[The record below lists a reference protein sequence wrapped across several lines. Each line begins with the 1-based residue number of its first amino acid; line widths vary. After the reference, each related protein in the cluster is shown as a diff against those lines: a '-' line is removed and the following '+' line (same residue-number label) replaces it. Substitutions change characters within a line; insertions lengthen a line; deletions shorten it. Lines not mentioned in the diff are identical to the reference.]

1 MSTPLV
7 AIDARLAPLDLAVIA
22 AYVLGI
28 IALGL
33 LVARRRANAE
43 DYFLASRS
51 STWPVIGLALLA
63 SNISSTTLI
72 GLAGAA
78 YAIGISVYNYE
89 WMATVVL
96 AFFCVFFLPFLLR
109 AQVYTLP
116 EYLER
121 RYDRRARRYFSAL
134 TIFLNIVVDTAGTL
148 YGGAIMLKLILPA
161 WPLWQ
166 IVAVLALSAGV
177 YTIAGGLRAVMVTE
191 TVQAVIL
198 LVASVFIAV
207 FAFDK
212 AGGWDA
218 VMAAVD
224 PAKLSLI
231 RPLDDPG
238 VPWLGLVLGVPLL
251 GFYFWC
257 TNQFMVQRVLSAKD
271 ERHGRWGA
279 LFAGLLKLPV
289 LYVMVLP
296 GTAAILLY
304 PQLDKPDLVYPT
316 LIFDLLPAGLLGI
329 VIAGF
334 FAAIMSSIAS
344 TFNSA
349 ATLVTMD
356 FVRPLRGGDGGGES
370 GGVDTLTP
378 ERSRALVRAGRITT
392 CVFMVLAVLW
402 APQIERFESL
412 WQYLQAV
419 LAYAVPPV
427 CALFLIGL
435 FWRRANATGALAAIL
450 VGLFGGGGLFW
461 ANVLAADPLGLHF
474 LLVAPLLFVLSAAA
488 LVFGSLLTAPPRDE
502 QIAALLWTPAFYRA
516 ETTDLAALPW
526 WQNYRVQSVLLLAL
540 TAGIVWVFR

>member
-1 MSTPLV
+1 MQQFS
-7 AIDARLAPLDLAVIA
+7 ARLGALDVAVVVVYAIGII
-22 AYVLGI
+22 VLG
-28 IALGL
+28 
-33 LVARRRANAE
+33 LVVSRRRASAE

-51 STWPVIGLALLA
+51 MTWPVIGLALLA

-78 YAIGISVYNYE
+78 YATGISVYNYE

-109 AQVYTLP
+109 SQVYTLP

-121 RYDRRARRYFSAL
+121 RYDRRARIYFSAL

-148 YGGAIMLKLILPA
+148 YGGALMLQLILPA

-166 IVAVLALSAGV
+166 IVAVLALSAGI
-177 YTIAGGLRAVMVTE
+177 YTVAGGLRAVIYTE

-198 LVASVFIAV
+198 LGASVFIAF

-218 VMAAVD
+218 VLAAVD

-257 TNQFMVQRVLSAKD
+257 TNQFMVQRVLAAKD

-289 LYVMVLP
+289 LYLMVLP

-304 PQLDKPDLVYPT
+304 PRLDRPDLVYPT
-316 LIFDLLPAGLLGI
+316 LIFDLLPAGLIGI
-329 VIAGF
+329 VVAGF

-356 FVRPLRGGDGGGES
+356 FVRPLRPQADS
-370 GGVDTLTP
+370 A
-378 ERSRALVRAGRITT
+378 ALVRAGRVTT
-392 CVFMVLAVLW
+392 IALMVLAVAW
-402 APQIERFESL
+402 APQIERFASL
-412 WQYLQAV
+412 WQYLQSV

-427 CALFLIGL
+427 CALFLVGL
-435 FWRRANATGALAAIL
+435 FWRGANARGAYAAI
-450 VGLFGGGGLFW
+450 VTGLLGGAALFW
-461 ANVLAADPLGLHF
+461 WNVLAPQPLGLHF
-474 LLVAPLLFVLSAAA
+474 LLVAPILFALSAAVMVA
-488 LVFGSLLTAPPRDE
+488 VSASSAPPPPA
-502 QIAALLWTPAFYRA
+502 QVAALLWTPAFYRA
-516 ETTDLAALPW
+516 ETRELAALPW
-526 WQNYRVQSVLLLAL
+526 WQNYRVQALALLLL
-540 TAGIVWVFR
+540 TAAIVWSFR

>member
-1 MSTPLV
+1 MADLNV
-7 AIDARLAPLDLAVIA
+7 HLGGLDLAVIA
-22 AYVLGI
+22 LYALGI
-28 IALGL
+28 VALGL
-33 LVARRRANAE
+33 YVSKRRASAE

-51 STWPVIGLALLA
+51 MTWPVIGLALLA

-78 YAIGISVYNYE
+78 YGNGISVYNYE

-109 AQVYTLP
+109 SQVYTLP

-121 RYDRRARRYFSAL
+121 RYDRRSRVYFSAL

-148 YGGAIMLKLILPA
+148 YGGAIMLKLILPQ
-161 WPLWQ
+161 WPLWE
-166 IVAVLALSAGV
+166 IVAVLALSAGI
-177 YTIAGGLRAVMVTE
+177 YTVAGGLRAVIYTE

-198 LVASVFIAV
+198 LGASVFIAF

-212 AGGWDA
+212 AGGWNA
-218 VMAAVD
+218 VMAAVE

-231 RPLDDPG
+231 RPIDDAG

-271 ERHGRWGA
+271 ENHGRWGA

-316 LIFDLLPAGLLGI
+316 LIFDLLPAGLIG
-329 VIAGF
+329 VVVAGF

-356 FVRPLRGGDGGGES
+356 FVKPRLPDAS
-370 GGVDTLTP
+370 NAT
-378 ERSRALVRAGRITT
+378 LVRAGRITT
-392 CVFMVLAVLW
+392 IVFMVLAVAW

-427 CALFLIGL
+427 CALFLVGL
-435 FWRRANATGALAAIL
+435 FWRGANATGAIASIV
-450 VGLFGGGGLFW
+450 VGLLGGAVLFYL
-461 ANVLAADPLGLHF
+461 NVMAEPGLGLHF
-474 LLVAPLLFVLSAAA
+474 LLVAPILFALSVVVLIA
-488 LVFGSLLTAPPRDE
+488 VSLATAPPPPE
-502 QIAALLWTPAFYRA
+502 KVEAMLWTPAFYRD
-516 ETTDLAALPW
+516 ETRALAGIAW
-526 WQNYRVQSVLLLAL
+526 WKNYRTQSVLLLLL
-540 TAGIVWVFR
+540 TAAIVWAFR

>member
-1 MSTPLV
+1 MQDFSS
-7 AIDARLAPLDLAVIA
+7 RLGALDVAVIGVYA
-22 AYVLGI
+22 LGI

-33 LVARRRANAE
+33 MVSRRKATTE

-51 STWPVIGLALLA
+51 MTWPVIGLSLLA

-72 GLAGAA
+72 GLSGAA
-78 YAIGISVYNYE
+78 YATGISVYNYE

-96 AFFCVFFLPFLLR
+96 AFFCVFFLPYLLR
-109 AQVYTLP
+109 SQVYTLP

-121 RYDRRARRYFSAL
+121 RYDRRARVYFSAL
-134 TIFLNIVVDTAGTL
+134 TVFLNIIVDTAGTL
-148 YGGAIMLKLILPA
+148 YGGALMLKLILPQ

-166 IVAVLALSAGV
+166 IVAILALAAGA
-177 YTIAGGLRAVMVTE
+177 YTVAGGLRAVIYTE

-198 LVASVFIAV
+198 LTASMFIAV
-207 FAFDK
+207 FAFDR
-212 AGGWDA
+212 AGGWQA

-257 TNQFMVQRVLSAKD
+257 TNQFMVQRILSARD

-289 LYVMVLP
+289 LYLMVLP

-304 PQLDKPDLVYPT
+304 PNLERPDLVYPT
-316 LIFDLLPAGLLGI
+316 LIFDLLPSGLIGI

-356 FVRPLRGGDGGGES
+356 FVRPLRPDADS
-370 GGVDTLTP
+370 A
-378 ERSRALVRAGRITT
+378 ALVRAGRITT
-392 CVFMVLAVLW
+392 IVFMVLAVAW
-402 APQIERFESL
+402 APQIDRFASL

-427 CALFLIGL
+427 CALFLVGL
-435 FWRRANATGALAAIL
+435 FWRGANARGAMAAIL
-450 VGLFGGGGLFW
+450 AGLAGGAAMFYW
-461 ANVLAADPLGLHF
+461 NVMAAQPLGLHF
-474 LLVAPLLFVLSAAA
+474 LLVAPLLFVLSGVTMIVA
-488 LVFGSLLTAPPRDE
+488 SLTAPAPAAAQVD
-502 QIAALLWTPAFYRA
+502 ALLWTPAAYRA
-516 ETTDLAALPW
+516 ETESMQGLPW
-526 WQNYRVQSVLLLAL
+526 WQNYRVQSLLLLAL
-540 TAGIVWVFR
+540 TAAIVWTFR

>member
-1 MSTPLV
+1 MSMTPV
-7 AIDARLAPLDLAVIA
+7 AIDASLTPLDLAVIG
-22 AYVLGI
+22 AYALGI
-28 IALGL
+28 IVLGL
-33 LVARRRANAE
+33 MVTRRRATAE
-43 DYFLASRS
+43 DYFLAARS

-109 AQVYTLP
+109 SQVYTLP

-148 YGGAIMLKLILPA
+148 YGGAIMLKLILPE

-166 IVAVLALSAGV
+166 VVAVLALSAGV

-191 TVQAVIL
+191 TVQAIIL

-316 LIFDLLPAGLLGI
+316 LIFDLLPAGLVGI

-356 FVRPLRGGDGGGES
+356 FVRPLRAGDEGS
-370 GGVDTLTP
+370 ALTP
-378 ERSRALVRAGRITT
+378 EQSRALVRVGRITT
-392 CVFMVLAVLW
+392 FVFMVLAVLW

-435 FWRRANATGALAAIL
+435 FWRRANAVGALAAI
-450 VGLFGGGGLFW
+450 VMGLLGGGLLFW
-461 ANVLAADPLGLHF
+461 ANVLASDPLGLHF
-474 LLVAPLLFVLSAAA
+474 LLVAPVLFVLSAAA
-488 LVFGSLLTAPPRDE
+488 LVFGSLLTAPPQAGQVD
-502 QIAALLWTPAFYRA
+502 ALLWTPAFYRA
-516 ETTDLAALPW
+516 ETTVLAAVPW
-526 WQNYRVQSVLLLAL
+526 WQNYRVLSVLLLGL
-540 TAGIVWVFR
+540 TAAIVWVFR

>member
-1 MSTPLV
+1 MPTLN
-7 AIDARLAPLDLAVIA
+7 AQLGGLDLAVIA
-22 AYVLGI
+22 LYAFGI

-33 LVARRRANAE
+33 YVSRRRSSAE

-51 STWPVIGLALLA
+51 MTWPVIGLALLA

-78 YAIGISVYNYE
+78 YATGISVYNYE

-109 AQVYTLP
+109 SQVYTLP

-121 RYDRRARRYFSAL
+121 RYDRRARVYFSAL

-148 YGGAIMLKLILPA
+148 YGGAIMLKLILPS

-166 IVAVLALSAGV
+166 IVAMLALSAGI
-177 YTIAGGLRAVMVTE
+177 YTIAGGLRAVIYTE

-198 LVASVFIAV
+198 LAASVFIAW

-224 PAKLSLI
+224 PQKLSLI

-304 PQLDKPDLVYPT
+304 PNLTQADQVYPT
-316 LIFDLLPAGLLGI
+316 LIFDLLPVGLVGI
-329 VIAGF
+329 VVAGF

-356 FVRPLRGGDGGGES
+356 FIRPWRPQSDG
-370 GGVDTLTP
+370 
-378 ERSRALVRAGRITT
+378 AMLVRAGRITT
-392 CVFMVLAVLW
+392 IVLMVLAVAW
-402 APQIERFESL
+402 APQIERFSSL

-435 FWRRANATGALAAIL
+435 FWRGANARGAFATIVVGVLGGAAM
-450 VGLFGGGGLFW
+450 FW
-461 ANVLAADPLGLHF
+461 WNVLAPQPLGLHF
-474 LLVAPLLFVLSAAA
+474 LLVAPILFVLSSVAMVLVSA
-488 LVFGSLLTAPPRDE
+488 LSAPPSPAQVDS
-502 QIAALLWTPAFYRA
+502 LLWTPAFYRA
-516 ETTDLAALPW
+516 ETVTLAGLPW
-526 WQNYRVQSVLLLAL
+526 WQNYRVQSVALLLL
-540 TAGIVWVFR
+540 TAAIVWTFR

>member
-1 MSTPLV
+1 MQDFSG
-7 AIDARLAPLDLAVIA
+7 RLGGLDLAVIA
-22 AYVLGI
+22 LYALGI
-28 IALGL
+28 IGLGL
-33 LVARRRANAE
+33 WVSRRRSSAE

-51 STWPVIGLALLA
+51 MTWPVIGLSLLA

-78 YAIGISVYNYE
+78 YATGISVYNYE
-89 WMATVVL
+89 WMATLVL

-109 AQVYTLP
+109 SQVYTLP

-121 RYDRRARRYFSAL
+121 RFDRRSRRYFSAL

-148 YGGAIMLKLILPA
+148 YGGALMLKLVLPG
-161 WPLWQ
+161 WSLWE
-166 IVAVLALSAGV
+166 IVTVLALSAGA
-177 YTIAGGLRAVMVTE
+177 YTVAGGLRAVIYTE
-191 TVQAVIL
+191 TVQAIIL
-198 LVASVFIAV
+198 LAASVFIGF
-207 FAFDK
+207 FAFAK

-257 TNQFMVQRVLSAKD
+257 TNQFMVQRVLSARD
-271 ERHGRWGA
+271 EYHGRWGA

-289 LYVMVLP
+289 LYLMVLP
-296 GTAAILLY
+296 GTCAILLY
-304 PQLDKPDLVYPT
+304 PNLTQPDLVYPT
-316 LIFDLLPAGLLGI
+316 LIFDLLPAGLIGL
-329 VIAGF
+329 VMAGF

-356 FVRPLRGGDGGGES
+356 FIRPWRPQADGA
-370 GGVDTLTP
+370 
-378 ERSRALVRAGRITT
+378 ALVRAGRTT
-392 CVFMVLAVLW
+392 TVVFMVLAVLW
-402 APQIERFESL
+402 APQIERFASL

-427 CALFLIGL
+427 CALFLVGL
-435 FWRRANATGALAAIL
+435 FWRRANARGAMAAISVGLAGGAL
-450 VGLFGGGGLFW
+450 LFW
-461 ANVLAADPLGLHF
+461 ANVLAAQPLGLHF
-474 LLVAPLLFVLSAAA
+474 LLVAPILLVLSAVA
-488 LVFGSLLTAPPRDE
+488 LVVGSLSAPPPP
-502 QIAALLWTPAFYRA
+502 AAQVDSLLWTRAFYRA
-516 ETTDLAALPW
+516 ESAVLAGAPW
-526 WQNYRVQSVLLLAL
+526 WQNYRYQALALLAL
-540 TAGIVWVFR
+540 TAWIVWTFR

>member
-1 MSTPLV
+1 MQNINAVLSG
-7 AIDARLAPLDLAVIA
+7 LDLAVIA
-22 AYVLGI
+22 IYAIGI
-28 IALGL
+28 VALGL
-33 LVARRRANAE
+33 YVSRRKASAE

-51 STWPVIGLALLA
+51 MTWPVIGLALLA

-78 YAIGISVYNYE
+78 YGTGISVYNYE

-109 AQVYTLP
+109 SQVYTLP

-121 RYDRRARRYFSAL
+121 RYDRRARVYFSAL

-148 YGGAIMLKLILPA
+148 YGGAIMLKLILPE

-166 IVAVLALSAGV
+166 IVAMLALSAGI
-177 YTIAGGLRAVMVTE
+177 YTVAGGLRAVIYTE

-198 LVASVFIAV
+198 LGASVFIAF

-212 AGGWDA
+212 AGGWNA

-231 RPLDDPG
+231 RPIDDPG

-257 TNQFMVQRVLSAKD
+257 TNQFMVQRVLSAKN
-271 ERHGRWGA
+271 ENHGRWGA

-304 PQLDKPDLVYPT
+304 PQLDRPDLVYPT
-316 LIFDLLPAGLLGI
+316 LIFDLLPSGLVGI

-356 FVRPLRGGDGGGES
+356 FVRPWKPQSDNA
-370 GGVDTLTP
+370 
-378 ERSRALVRAGRITT
+378 ALVRAGRITT
-392 CVFMVLAVLW
+392 IVLMVLAVAW
-402 APQIERFESL
+402 APQIQRFESL

-427 CALFLIGL
+427 CALFLVGM
-435 FWRRANATGALAAIL
+435 FWRGANATGALASIV
-450 VGLFGGGGLFW
+450 VGLLGGAALFYI
-461 ANVLAADPLGLHF
+461 NVVAEPALGLHF
-474 LLVAPLLFVLSAAA
+474 LLVAPILFVLSVVVLIA
-488 LVFGSLLTAPPRDE
+488 VSLATAPPPLE
-502 QIAALLWTPAFYRA
+502 KVQAMLWTPAFYRD
-516 ETTDLAALPW
+516 ETKQLAGLPW
-526 WQNYRVQSVLLLAL
+526 WQNYRVQSVLLLLL
-540 TAGIVWVFR
+540 TAAIVWTFR

>member
-1 MSTPLV
+1 MNELNV
-7 AIDARLAPLDLAVIA
+7 HLGGLDLAVIA
-22 AYVLGI
+22 IYALGI

-33 LVARRRANAE
+33 YVSKRRASAE

-51 STWPVIGLALLA
+51 MTWPVIGLSLLA

-78 YAIGISVYNYE
+78 YGNGISVYNYE

-109 AQVYTLP
+109 SQVYTLP

-121 RYDRRARRYFSAL
+121 RYDRRARVYFSAL

-148 YGGAIMLKLILPA
+148 YGGAIMLKLILPQ
-161 WPLWQ
+161 WPLWE

-177 YTIAGGLRAVMVTE
+177 YTVAGGLRAVIYTE

-198 LVASVFIAV
+198 LGASVFIAF

-218 VMAAVD
+218 VMASVD

-231 RPLDDPG
+231 RPIDDPG

-257 TNQFMVQRVLSAKD
+257 TNQFMVQRVLSAKN
-271 ERHGRWGA
+271 ENHGRWGA

-304 PQLDKPDLVYPT
+304 PQLSKPDLVYPT
-316 LIFDLLPAGLLGI
+316 LIFDLLPAGLVGI
-329 VIAGF
+329 VVAGF

-356 FVRPLRGGDGGGES
+356 FVRRWKPQADNA
-370 GGVDTLTP
+370 T
-378 ERSRALVRAGRITT
+378 LVRAGRITT
-392 CVFMVLAVLW
+392 IVFMVLAVAW
-402 APQIERFESL
+402 APQIQRFESL

-427 CALFLIGL
+427 CALFLVGL
-435 FWRRANATGALAAIL
+435 FWRGTNAKGAFASVVAGLLGGAA
-450 VGLFGGGGLFW
+450 LFY
-461 ANVLAADPLGLHF
+461 ANVLAPTPLGLHF
-474 LLVAPLLFVLSAAA
+474 LYVAPILFLLSSVVLIVVSAM
-488 LVFGSLLTAPPRDE
+488 SAPPSMA
-502 QIAALLWTPAFYRA
+502 QVGALLWTPAFYRD
-516 ETTDLAALPW
+516 ETRQLAGMPW
-526 WQNYRVQSVLLLAL
+526 WQNYRVLSVLLLIA
-540 TAGIVWVFR
+540 TAVIVWSFR

>member
-1 MSTPLV
+1 MTVPQ
-7 AIDARLAPLDLAVIA
+7 AHLAPLDLAVIA
-22 AYVLGI
+22 LYAFGI
-28 IALGL
+28 VALGL
-33 LVARRRANAE
+33 AVSRRRASAD
-43 DYFLASRS
+43 DYFLASRAS
-51 STWPVIGLALLA
+51 PWPVIGLALLA

-78 YAIGISVYNYE
+78 YGTGISVYDYE

-96 AFFCVFFLPFLLR
+96 AFFCVFFLPLLLR
-109 AQVYTLP
+109 SQVYTLP

-121 RYDRRARRYFSAL
+121 RYDRRARVYFSAL

-148 YGGAIMLKLILPA
+148 YGGAIMLKLILPH
-161 WPLWQ
+161 WPLWE

-177 YTIAGGLRAVMVTE
+177 YTVAGGLRAVLWTE

-198 LVASVFIAV
+198 LGASVFIAF
-207 FAFDK
+207 FAFDR

-218 VMAAVD
+218 VMRAVD

-231 RPLDDPG
+231 RPHDDPG
-238 VPWLGLVLGVPLL
+238 VPWTGLVLGVPLL

-271 ERHGRWGA
+271 ENHGRWGA

-304 PQLDKPDLVYPT
+304 PHLDRPDLVYPT
-316 LIFDLLPAGLLGI
+316 LIFDLLPTGLVG
-329 VIAGF
+329 VVVAGF

-356 FVRPLRGGDGGGES
+356 FIRPRLPQAS
-370 GGVDTLTP
+370 GAT
-378 ERSRALVRAGRITT
+378 LVRAGRLTT
-392 CVFMVLAVLW
+392 IVFMVLAVAW
-402 APQIERFESL
+402 APQIEHFASL

-427 CALFLIGL
+427 CALFLVGL
-435 FWRRANATGALAAIL
+435 FWRRANAAGAFAAIL
-450 VGLFGGGGLFW
+450 AGLAGGAALFW
-461 ANVLAADPLGLHF
+461 ANVLSPHPLDLHF
-474 LLVAPLLFVLSAAA
+474 LLVAPILFALSAAV
-488 LVFGSLLTAPPRDE
+488 LVAVSLPTAAPPPAQVDTM
-502 QIAALLWTPAFYRA
+502 LWTRAFHREETRA
-516 ETTDLAALPW
+516 LAGEPW
-526 WQNYRVQSVLLLAL
+526 WRNYRVQSVLLLAM
-540 TAGIVWVFR
+540 TAAIVWTFR

>member
-1 MSTPLV
+1 MQDFSATLG
-7 AIDARLAPLDLAVIA
+7 ALDLAVIA
-22 AYVLGI
+22 VYAVGI
-28 IALGL
+28 IGLGL
-33 LVARRRANAE
+33 FVSRRRASAE

-51 STWPVIGLALLA
+51 MTWPVIGLALLA
-63 SNISSTTLI
+63 SNLSSTTLI

-78 YAIGISVYNYE
+78 YATGISVYNYE

-109 AQVYTLP
+109 SQVYTLP

-121 RYDRRARRYFSAL
+121 RYDRRARIYFSAL

-166 IVAVLALSAGV
+166 IVALLALSAGV
-177 YTIAGGLRAVMVTE
+177 YTIAGGLRAVIYTE

-198 LVASVFIAV
+198 LGASVFIAF
-207 FAFDK
+207 FAFDR

-289 LYVMVLP
+289 LYLMVLP

-304 PQLDKPDLVYPT
+304 PDLERPDLVYPT
-316 LIFDLLPAGLLGI
+316 LIFDLLPVGLVGI

-356 FVRPLRGGDGGGES
+356 FVRALRPDAGS
-370 GGVDTLTP
+370 
-378 ERSRALVRAGRITT
+378 AMLVRTGRITT
-392 CVFMVLAVLW
+392 LVFMVLAVAW
-402 APQIERFESL
+402 APQIGRFASL

-427 CALFLIGL
+427 CALFLVGL
-435 FWRRANATGALAAIL
+435 FWRGANPRGAMAAI
-450 VGLFGGGGLFW
+450 VAGLLGGAALFW
-461 ANVLAADPLGLHF
+461 ANVLAPQPLGLHF
-474 LLVAPLLFVLSAAA
+474 LYVAPILFGLSSVAMVA
-488 LVFGSLLTAPPRDE
+488 GSLASRQAPDARVE
-502 QIAALLWTPAFYRA
+502 ALLWTPMFYRA
-516 ETTDLAALPW
+516 ETRALAALPW
-526 WQNYRVQSVLLLAL
+526 WQNYRVQSVALLLL
-540 TAGIVWVFR
+540 TAAIVWAFR

>member
-22 AYVLGI
+22 VYALGI
-28 IALGL
+28 TALGL
-33 LVARRRANAE
+33 LVARRRASAE

-51 STWPVIGLALLA
+51 SPWPVIGLALLA

-166 IVAVLALSAGV
+166 IVAMLALSAGV
-177 YTIAGGLRAVMVTE
+177 YTVVGGLRAVLVTE

-198 LVASVFIAV
+198 LLASVFIAV

-289 LYVMVLP
+289 LYLMVLP

-316 LIFDLLPAGLLGI
+316 LIFDLLPAGLVGV

-356 FVRPLRGGDGGGES
+356 FVRPLRDGDGNGDS
-370 GGVDTLTP
+370 VDMLAP
-378 ERSRALVRAGRITT
+378 ERSRALVRAGRIATF
-392 CVFMVLAVLW
+392 VFMLLAALW
-402 APQIERFESL
+402 APQIARFESL

-435 FWRRANATGALAAIL
+435 FWRRANAAGAVAAIIT
-450 VGLFGGGGLFW
+450 GLLGGGALFW

-474 LLVAPLLFVLSAAA
+474 LMVAPLLFALSAGA
-488 LVFGSLLTAPPRDE
+488 LVFASLLSPPPQSE
-502 QIAALLWTPAFYRA
+502 QIETLLWTPAFYRA
-516 ETTDLAALPW
+516 ETGVLAAMPW
-526 WQNYRVQSVLLLAL
+526 WQNYRLQSVLLLAL
-540 TAGIVWVFR
+540 TGGVVWVFR

>member
-1 MSTPLV
+1 MSPSP
-7 AIDARLAPLDLAVIA
+7 IDATLAPLDLAVIA
-22 AYVLGI
+22 VYALGI
-28 IALGL
+28 IVLGL
-33 LVARRRANAE
+33 LVARRRASAE

-51 STWPVIGLALLA
+51 SSWPVIGLALLA

-78 YAIGISVYNYE
+78 YAIGISAYNYE
-89 WMATVVL
+89 WMASVVL

-109 AQVYTLP
+109 SQVYTLP
-116 EYLER
+116 EYLKR

-148 YGGAIMLKLILPA
+148 YGGAIMLKLILPE

-166 IVAVLALSAGV
+166 IVAVLAVSAGV

-198 LVASVFIAV
+198 LGASVFIAV
-207 FAFDK
+207 FAFER

-304 PQLDKPDLVYPT
+304 PQLDKPDMVYPT
-316 LIFDLLPAGLLGI
+316 LIFDLLPTGLVGI
-329 VIAGF
+329 VVAGF

-356 FVRPLRGGDGGGES
+356 FVRPLRAGDGAGEA
-370 GGVDTLTP
+370 GTLTLTP
-378 ERSRALVRAGRITT
+378 GQSRALVRAGRITT
-392 CVFMVLAVLW
+392 FVFMVLAVLW

-435 FWRRANATGALAAIL
+435 FWRRANATGAFAAII
-450 VGLFGGGGLFW
+450 VGLLGGAALFW

-474 LLVAPLLFVLSAAA
+474 LLVAPVLFALSAGA
-488 LVFGSLLTAPPRDE
+488 LVIGSLLGAPPRAGQVD
-502 QIAALLWTPAFYRA
+502 ALLWTPAFYRA
-516 ETTDLAALPW
+516 ETAALAALPW
-526 WQNYRVQSVLLLAL
+526 WQNYRVLSVLLLVL

>member
-1 MSTPLV
+1 MPEINAALS
-7 AIDARLAPLDLAVIA
+7 PLDLGVIA
-22 AYVLGI
+22 AYAIGI

-33 LVARRRANAE
+33 MVSRRKASAE

-51 STWPVIGLALLA
+51 MSWPVIGLALLA

-78 YAIGISVYNYE
+78 YSTGISVYNYE
-89 WMATVVL
+89 WMAIVVL
-96 AFFCVFFLPFLLR
+96 VFFCVFFLPFLLR
-109 AQVYTLP
+109 SQVYTLP

-121 RYDRRARRYFSAL
+121 RYDRRARTYFSAL

-148 YGGAIMLKLILPA
+148 YGGALMLKLILPE

-177 YTIAGGLRAVMVTE
+177 YTVAGGLRAVIYTE
-191 TVQAVIL
+191 TVQAIIL
-198 LVASVFIAV
+198 MTASVFVGV

-231 RPLDDPG
+231 RPLGDPG

-257 TNQFMVQRVLSAKD
+257 TNQFMVQRILSAKD
-271 ERHGRWGA
+271 EHHGRWGA
-279 LFAGLLKLPV
+279 LFAGALKLPV

-304 PQLDKPDLVYPT
+304 PQLAKPDLVYPT
-316 LIFDLLPAGLLGI
+316 LIFDLLPTGLLGI
-329 VIAGF
+329 VVAGF

-356 FVRPLRGGDGGGES
+356 FIRPLRPQSDGA
-370 GGVDTLTP
+370 
-378 ERSRALVRAGRITT
+378 ALVRAGRITT
-392 CVFMVLAVLW
+392 VVFMVLAVAW
-402 APQIERFESL
+402 APQIERFSSL

-427 CALFLIGL
+427 CALFLVGL
-435 FWRRANATGALAAIL
+435 FWRGANRHGAFAAI
-450 VGLFGGGGLFW
+450 VTGLLGGAAMFW
-461 ANVLAADPLGLHF
+461 WNVLAAQPLGLHF
-474 LLVAPLLFVLSAAA
+474 LLVAPLLFVLCSAVMIA
-488 LVFGSLLTAPPRDE
+488 VSLATRASNHAD
-502 QIAALLWTPAFYRA
+502 QADGLLWTPAFFRA
-516 ETTDLAALPW
+516 ETISLAALPR
-526 WQNYRVQSVLLLAL
+526 WQNYRVQAAVLLLT
-540 TAGIVWVFR
+540 TAVLVWVFR

>member
-1 MSTPLV
+1 MQTLNATLSG
-7 AIDARLAPLDLAVIA
+7 LDLAVIA
-22 AYVLGI
+22 VYAIGI

-33 LVARRRANAE
+33 YVSRRKATTE

-51 STWPVIGLALLA
+51 MTWPVIGLALLA

-78 YAIGISVYNYE
+78 YGTGISVYNYE

-109 AQVYTLP
+109 SQVYTLP

-121 RYDRRARRYFSAL
+121 RYDRRSRVYFSAL

-148 YGGAIMLKLILPA
+148 YGGAIMLKLILPE

-166 IVAVLALSAGV
+166 IVAMLALSAGI
-177 YTIAGGLRAVMVTE
+177 YTVAGGLRAVIYTE

-198 LVASVFIAV
+198 LGASVFIAF

-212 AGGWDA
+212 AGGWSH
-218 VMAAVD
+218 VMASVD

-271 ERHGRWGA
+271 ENHGRWGA

-316 LIFDLLPAGLLGI
+316 LIFDLLPSGLIGI

-356 FVRPLRGGDGGGES
+356 FVRTWKPQADNA
-370 GGVDTLTP
+370 
-378 ERSRALVRAGRITT
+378 ALVRVGRITT
-392 CVFMVLAVLW
+392 IVFMVLAVAW

-427 CALFLIGL
+427 CALFLVGM
-435 FWRRANATGALAAIL
+435 FWRGANAIGALASIV
-450 VGLFGGGGLFW
+450 VGLLGGAALFYL
-461 ANVLAADPLGLHF
+461 NVIAEPSLGLHF
-474 LLVAPLLFVLSAAA
+474 LLVAPILFVLSAAVLIA
-488 LVFGSLLTAPPRDE
+488 VSLATAPPPLE
-502 QIAALLWTPAFYRA
+502 KVQAMLWTPAFYRD
-516 ETTDLAALPW
+516 ESKQLAGLAW
-526 WQNYRVQSVLLLAL
+526 WQNYRVLSVLLLVL
-540 TAGIVWVFR
+540 TAAIVWVFR

>member
-1 MSTPLV
+1 MSMPSA
-7 AIDARLAPLDLAVIA
+7 AIDARLAPVDLAVIA
-22 AYVLGI
+22 VYALGI

-33 LVARRRANAE
+33 MVARRRASAE

-96 AFFCVFFLPFLLR
+96 AFFSVFFLPFLLR
-109 AQVYTLP
+109 SQVYTLP

-148 YGGAIMLKLILPA
+148 YGGAIMLKLILPE

-166 IVAVLALSAGV
+166 IVAALALSAGV

-316 LIFDLLPAGLLGI
+316 LIFDLLPAGLVGV

-356 FVRPLRGGDGGGES
+356 FVRPLRAGADGDAGAEAIA
-370 GGVDTLTP
+370 P
-378 ERSRALVRAGRITT
+378 EQSRRLVRAGRITT
-392 CVFMVLAVLW
+392 LVFMALAVLW

-412 WQYLQAV
+412 WQYLQEV

-435 FWRRANATGALAAIL
+435 FWRRANAAGALAAI
-450 VGLFGGGGLFW
+450 VTGLLGGGTLFW

-474 LLVAPLLFVLSAAA
+474 LLVAPLLFALSAAA
-488 LVFGSLLTAPPRDE
+488 LVIASLLSSPPGVE
-502 QIAALLWTPAFYRA
+502 QVDALLWTPAFYRA
-516 ETTDLAALPW
+516 ETAALAALPW
-526 WQNYRVQSVLLLAL
+526 WQNYRVLSLLLLGL
-540 TAGIVWVFR
+540 TAAIVWVFR

>member
-1 MSTPLV
+1 MPTLDATLST
-7 AIDARLAPLDLAVIA
+7 LDLAVIA
-22 AYVLGI
+22 LYALGI

-33 LVARRRANAE
+33 FVSKRRASAE
-43 DYFLASRS
+43 DYFLASREM
-51 STWPVIGLALLA
+51 TWPVIGLALLA

-78 YAIGISVYNYE
+78 YATGISVYNYE

-109 AQVYTLP
+109 SQVYTLP

-121 RYDRRARRYFSAL
+121 RYDRRARTYFSAL
-134 TIFLNIVVDTAGTL
+134 TIFLNILVDTAGTL
-148 YGGAIMLKLILPA
+148 YGGAIMLKLILPE

-177 YTIAGGLRAVMVTE
+177 YTVAGGLRAVIYTE

-198 LVASVFIAV
+198 LGASVFIAF
-207 FAFDK
+207 FAFGK

-271 ERHGRWGA
+271 ENHGRWGA

-304 PQLDKPDLVYPT
+304 PTLDKPDMVYPT
-316 LIFDLLPAGLLGI
+316 LIFDLLPAGLVGI
-329 VIAGF
+329 VVAGF

-356 FVRPLRGGDGGGES
+356 FVRPRMPQAS
-370 GGVDTLTP
+370 NA
-378 ERSRALVRAGRITT
+378 ALVRAGRITT
-392 CVFMVLAVLW
+392 IVFMVLAVAW

-427 CALFLIGL
+427 CALFLVGL
-435 FWRRANATGALAAIL
+435 FWRGANATGALASIV
-450 VGLFGGGGLFW
+450 VGLLGGAVLFYL
-461 ANVLAADPLGLHF
+461 NVIAEPALGLHF
-474 LLVAPLLFVLSAAA
+474 LLVAPVLFVLSVVVLIA
-488 LVFGSLLTAPPRDE
+488 VSLATAPPPAE
-502 QIAALLWTPAFYRA
+502 KVEAMLWTPAFYRD
-516 ETTDLAALPW
+516 ETRALAGTAW
-526 WQNYRVQSVLLLAL
+526 WKNYRTQSVLLLAL
-540 TAGIVWVFR
+540 TAAIVWAFR